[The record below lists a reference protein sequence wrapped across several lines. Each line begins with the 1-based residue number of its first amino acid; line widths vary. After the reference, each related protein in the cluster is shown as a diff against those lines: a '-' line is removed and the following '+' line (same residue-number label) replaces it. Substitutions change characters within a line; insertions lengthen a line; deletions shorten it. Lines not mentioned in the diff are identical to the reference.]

1 MVRSALLMV
10 ALTLACSSGSAE
22 GGGGGLGGAG
32 PTAGG
37 GSIGQG
43 GNSGGGGTIPV
54 LGGQTGT
61 RYFGDSHS
69 GKFWLG
75 PVDFAETEWNNACS
89 PSNGPYPQGIQKLY
103 GNYLMG
109 VANEV
114 KLGNLVA
121 SKGQLC
127 DTCAELSANG
137 VTLIAHVITYG
148 QETGPNDIDVSP
160 EARDALHGATNYQ
173 LTWRF
178 VTCPT
183 QSPVVYTF
191 DDRDWSNTWYFR
203 VWIRNSRVPVAKV
216 EYRLG
221 NKAYAAADGQS
232 DGAWQAASADFSQ
245 GFSLRVTSI
254 EGATIE
260 DTLPGI
266 GTFDA
271 NAGIVS
277 QGNFD

>member
-1 MVRSALLMV
+1 MTRTALLLV
-10 ALTLACSSGSAE
+10 ALTLACSSGSADGGT
-22 GGGGGLGGAG
+22 GGGIVPGTGGGS
-32 PTAGG
+32 AGG
-37 GSIGQG
+37 GT
-43 GNSGGGGTIPV
+43 GGGGTIPV
-54 LGGQTGT
+54 LGGETGT

-69 GKFWLG
+69 GNFWLG

-89 PSNGPYPQGIQKLY
+89 PSNGPYPQGIQQLY

-114 KLGNLVA
+114 KLDSLVA
-121 SKGQLC
+121 SEGQLC
-127 DTCAELSANG
+127 DTCAELTANG
-137 VTLIAHVITYG
+137 VTLIARVITYG

-160 EARDALHGATNYQ
+160 EAREALHGATSYK

-183 QSPVVYTF
+183 QSPIVYTF

-203 VWIRNSRVPVAKV
+203 VWIRNARVPVAKV
-216 EYRLG
+216 EYKLG
-221 NKAYAAADGQS
+221 SKAYATADWQS
-232 DGAWQAASADFSQ
+232 DGAWQAASADFSR

-260 DTLPGI
+260 DALPGI

-271 NAGIVS
+271 NAGILS
-277 QGNFD
+277 QANFQ